1 MGTAPSSTSP
11 SQQAAIDT
19 SIEQQQLNNFLGP
32 VKGAVG
38 GLPVAE
44 KNQEFY
50 LVFDEAIGVNPEII
64 NCTAFSIKT
73 LVDGRGREI
82 ETNNTIAGLNNLIQ
96 NFETG
101 KNAIVINDVAS
112 SVNQGLGG
120 THKIKGI
127 GALEPILYNQT
138 GSSVSASVN
147 EILFQ
152 DGVDSLVADEAILD
166 FRGNINKNNSTTIT
180 TTPTTVTNYTSQYLI
195 PDSGVAEFNLP
206 DGTYTLDSTN
216 VGNIQSITFGIS
228 YNLSYEDITIILGNT
243 PTVEIKV
250 ELLREGTSIADK
262 ITTLEV
268 GTIYEAFSFQET
280 DFTTYTDAEYKIRIS
295 YTEAQWVYNPTVELT
310 SIQFQVSNQVPFA
323 SSTSVPID
331 QHPMWNRGNSIPNYW
346 ITASGY
352 LSANYGLT
360 PSPIQKSLDF
370 GFSPITSNFDL
381 SVGDKIRFGYN
392 PNNEYTIYEVIEPE
406 DSNDGL
412 LKFRLNTY
420 IPTSAYLDNFV
431 IYRINPNNPEV
442 IILNVPNVNIQ
453 NNLSFTGVIVPE
465 YISDRLQNQLN
476 SRTIPADE
484 SRQ

>member
-138 GSSVSASVN
+138 GSTVSASVDS
-147 EILFQ
+147 IFFQ
-152 DGVDSLVADEAILD
+152 DGVDQAVSDESILD
-166 FRGNINKNNSTTIT
+166 FRGTMNKSDNTTLTTTYVDITAYNTILDPPPNSSVANFNDSTGEYTITSNNVGEIQNINFNITYQFTNNDAVKTVRVFISLYKGADPVKTNWFDLTPGQTTTLLSLNYNETDLTGSPVYKLVVKKGIT
-180 TTPTTVTNYTSQYLI
+180 TTHDVTLNFINFKINSQNPFPQTIEVPVSQI
-195 PDSGVAEFNLP
+195 PFWQRGDS
-206 DGTYTLDSTN
+206 S
-216 VGNIQSITFGIS
+216 
-228 YNLSYEDITIILGNT
+228 
-243 PTVEIKV
+243 
-250 ELLREGTSIADK
+250 
-262 ITTLEV
+262 
-268 GTIYEAFSFQET
+268 
-280 DFTTYTDAEYKIRIS
+280 
-295 YTEAQWVYNPTVELT
+295 
-310 SIQFQVSNQVPFA
+310 SNF
-323 SSTSVPID
+323 
-331 QHPMWNRGNSIPNYW
+331 W
-346 ITASGY
+346 ITGSSF
-352 LSANYGLT
+352 LSTNYGLT

>member
-1 MGTAPSSTSP
+1 MGTAPSP
-11 SQQAAIDT
+11 QAQQAAVDT

-32 VKGAVG
+32 VEGAFG

-44 KNQEFY
+44 RNSEYYIRFKGM
-50 LVFDEAIGVNPEII
+50 AGTNPELI
-64 NCTAFSIKT
+64 NCTSFGIEALIDPNGGEFTPAEGNVAFF
-73 LVDGRGREI
+73 
-82 ETNNTIAGLNNLIQ
+82 NLLQ
-96 NFETG
+96 NFEIG
-101 KNAIVINDVAS
+101 KNAIIIPDIAS
-112 SVNQGLGG
+112 SQNQGLGG
-120 THKIKGI
+120 VHSIKGI
-127 GALEPILYNQT
+127 GSINPILYNQT

-166 FRGNINKNNSTTIT
+166 FRGNINKNNSTSIT

-195 PDSGVAEFNLP
+195 PDSGVAEFNLTN
-206 DGTYTLDSTN
+206 GTYTLDSTN
-216 VGNIQSITFGIS
+216 VGNIQSITFNIS

-268 GTIYEAFSFQET
+268 GTINEAFSFQET

-331 QHPMWNRGNSIPNYW
+331 QHPMWSQGNSISNYW

-360 PSPIQKSLDF
+360 PSFIQKCEDF
-370 GFSPITSNFDL
+370 GFSPITSNFNL
-381 SVGDKIRFGYN
+381 RAGDKIRFGYN
-392 PNNEYTIYEVIEPE
+392 PNNEYVIYEVIEP
-406 DSNDGL
+406 DAASDGL
-412 LKFRLNTY
+412 LKFKLNTY
-420 IPTSAYLDNFV
+420 VPTSVYLDNFV
-431 IYRINPNNPEV
+431 IFRINENNPEN
-442 IILNVPNVNIQ
+442 IILDVPNINIQ

-476 SRTIPADE
+476 SRTVPADE

>member
-11 SQQAAIDT
+11 SQQEAIDT

-64 NCTAFSIKT
+64 NCTAFGIKT
-73 LVDGRGREI
+73 LVDGGGSEI
-82 ETNNTIAGLNNLIQ
+82 ETNNTITGLNNLIQ
-96 NFETG
+96 NFEIG

-112 SVNQGLGG
+112 SANQGLGG

-138 GSSVSASVN
+138 GSTVSASVDS
-147 EILFQ
+147 IFFQ
-152 DGVDSLVADEAILD
+152 DGVDQEVSDESILD
-166 FRGNINKNNSTTIT
+166 FRGTMNKSDSTTLTTTYADITAYNTILDPPPNSSVANFNTTNGTYAITSNNVGEIQNINFYITYQLTNNDATKSIKVFVTLLKDGVNVATETIDPLTPGQTTTLLSLNYSETDLTDDPVYKIQVKKGESTTQ
-180 TTPTTVTNYTSQYLI
+180 PVTLNFINFKINSQNPFPQIIEVPVSQI
-195 PDSGVAEFNLP
+195 PFWQRGDS
-206 DGTYTLDSTN
+206 S
-216 VGNIQSITFGIS
+216 
-228 YNLSYEDITIILGNT
+228 
-243 PTVEIKV
+243 
-250 ELLREGTSIADK
+250 
-262 ITTLEV
+262 
-268 GTIYEAFSFQET
+268 
-280 DFTTYTDAEYKIRIS
+280 
-295 YTEAQWVYNPTVELT
+295 
-310 SIQFQVSNQVPFA
+310 SNF
-323 SSTSVPID
+323 
-331 QHPMWNRGNSIPNYW
+331 W
-346 ITASGY
+346 ITGSSF
-352 LSANYGLT
+352 LSTNYGLT

-381 SVGDKIRFGYN
+381 RVGDKIRFGYN
-392 PNNEYTIYEVIEPE
+392 PNNEYIIYEVIEPE

-453 NNLSFTGVIVPE
+453 NKQDFTGVIVPE

-476 SRTIPADE
+476 SRTVILADS
-484 SRQ
+484 SRR